1 MLITTVHQRCLTSPA
16 VSDKHIPEW
25 LSISYSLQNW
35 GLVCWKATSGVKSR
49 VLFHSSSMLLHT
61 RDVLESKSC
70 QQLDRC
76 LAATVWAA
84 RHHSYMHHLL
94 SPWLHENHTSATEP
108 GDTDWNRHAGT
119 CLSETSEERQWAEA
133 ASDWN
138 VVSNQ
143 QSFIDQAIDQWQDCF
158 NACLKAKSKHWT
170 FAIMFLRNCHDL
182 KAYIRYCCYE
192 QIDLCFV
199 SQGRVRTAVN
209 IGGQFCCSSV
219 ANLR

>member
-61 RDVLESKSC
+61 RDVLESKTR

-94 SPWLHENHTSATEP
+94 SPWLHENHTSAPEP

-119 CLSETSEERQWAEA
+119 CLSETVRNVNELKQHLIETWSATSR
-133 ASDWN
+133 ASLIKQLISGKI
-138 VVSNQ
+138 VSMHV
-143 QSFIDQAIDQWQDCF
+143 SKP
-158 NACLKAKSKHWT
+158 KANTEH
-170 FAIMFLRNCHDL
+170 LL
-182 KAYIRYCCYE
+182 
-192 QIDLCFV
+192 
-199 SQGRVRTAVN
+199 
-209 IGGQFCCSSV
+209 
-219 ANLR
+219 